1 MEIDIDD
8 RCFGWGFDACCLYF
22 CSLRNMRLGLNPDY
36 NHNPNQNSYNQTREN
51 MTTKKQP
58 RFFVPTEEANPTNSW
73 KLLLA
78 DPIKHWKRGHSVQCL
93 AEAWENESGFR
104 GRFGYT

>member
-1 MEIDIDD
+1 
-8 RCFGWGFDACCLYF
+8 
-22 CSLRNMRLGLNPDY
+22 MRLGLNPDY

-78 DPIKHWKRGHSVQCL
+78 DPIKHWKRGYSAHCL
-93 AEAWENESGFR
+93 AEALENESGFR
-104 GRFGYT
+104 RRFSYT